1 LQRRFEDGLTLPT
14 RRVGDSRARRRAGV
28 AAFYTAV
35 IAGLYDERFG
45 WPDLAYALARAVR
58 GDGTF
63 LLALADGYNG
73 RRDDGT
79 YDGLAESAGIIL
91 CADRPDPLQPYDDWV
106 AEYRRA
112 GRDHPLLG
120 GFLTDTPAGCDPRLP
135 RPAESELLG
144 DVRATNAAP
153 ILVVGTTG
161 DPATPYDGPRD
172 LVARLAASRLLT
184 FVSTEH
190 TAYPKTACVR
200 RAVDRYLLHG
210 RLPLAGTRCGE
221 P

>member
-1 LQRRFEDGLTLPT
+1 M
-14 RRVGDSRARRRAGV
+14 
-28 AAFYTAV
+28 

-58 GDGTF
+58 GDGTI

-73 RRDDGT
+73 RRNDGT

-91 CADRPDPLQPYDDWV
+91 CADRPDPLQPYNDWV
-106 AEYRRA
+106 DEYRTA
-112 GRDHPLLG
+112 SRDEPFLG
-120 GFLTDTPAGCDPRLP
+120 AFLTDTPTGCDPRLP
-135 RPAESELLG
+135 RSSDAELLG
-144 DVRATNAAP
+144 DVGATGTAP
-153 ILVVGTTG
+153 ILVIGTTG
-161 DPATPYDGPRD
+161 DPATPYDGARD
-172 LVARLAASRLLT
+172 LVTRLARSRLLT

-200 RAVDRYLLHG
+200 RAVDRYLLDG
-210 RLPLAGTRCGE
+210 RLPLAGTRCRA